1 MHEKTLIAA
10 CAAAA
15 GMLLLAGCT
24 AAPAAKDPE
33 PELDLEL
40 DLEPDPGYSPVPSEP
55 EQHLN
60 TEVPRDEITEGP
72 QSNVDIEER
81 VVTVDIEC
89 GQLATL
95 SVLEDL
101 VNKERASPEAT
112 PASIS
117 QQEETLFRSWIRTS
131 ATGTKVSVPMKA
143 AIKAAENGDYATL
156 QEQSMTARQ
165 ACIHWG
171 SIAPIKEEPPKGG

>member
-40 DLEPDPGYSPVPSEP
+40 EPDPGYSPVPIEP

-60 TEVPRDEITEGP
+60 IEVPRDEIREGP
-72 QSNVDIEER
+72 QSNVDVVER

-101 VNKERASPEAT
+101 VAKERASPEAT
-112 PASIS
+112 AASIA

-171 SIAPIKEEPPKGG
+171 SIAPIKEEPPEGG